1 MWCGSS
7 SNLDNSS
14 PYEST
19 NERNVFGQ
27 ANTIM
32 QGVTISAHNQPSANG
47 EQRMH
52 LPRWVTITKSLIE
65 DIVSD
70 VDPATDLGAK
80 PLLLASLSAVRTDWV
95 YDLGIEPQA
104 RTTSSPGAPLSL
116 VVTRRRSRG

>member
-14 PYEST
+14 RYELT

-52 LPRWVTITKSLIE
+52 LPRWVRISKSLIE
-65 DIVSD
+65 HIVSD

-80 PLLLASLSAVRTDWV
+80 PLVLANLWAVLTDWV
-95 YDLGIEPQA
+95 HEDGAQA
-104 RTTSSPGAPLSL
+104 EAASSPGAPVSL